1 MADAYGME
9 LEAIAARL
17 QTVGEA
23 SIRGDG
29 PGRFVFAFCDTR
41 SVELSRSG
49 TGWWVEFFEGADMIS
64 DRTFASSD
72 EAANAASNWLVNA
85 Q

>member
-1 MADAYGME
+1 MTDEYGLE

-23 SIRGDG
+23 SIRSEG

-41 SVELSRSG
+41 SVELSR
-49 TGWWVEFFEGADMIS
+49 TGSDWWVEFFEGAELIS
-64 DRTFASSD
+64 DRTFAASD
-72 EAANAASNWLVNA
+72 AATKAGFNWLANA

>member
-1 MADAYGME
+1 MADEYGME

-23 SIRGDG
+23 SVRGDG

-41 SVELSRSG
+41 SVELSRTG
-49 TGWWVEFFEGADMIS
+49 TDWWVEFFEGAEMIS

-72 EAANAASNWLVNA
+72 EATKAALNWLANA